1 MNCDEALLLMSEEL
15 AGSLEQEQEAALQ
28 AHLAQCADCRQT
40 YAQLHMLDDALQDA
54 ELTPPAELHDEVMKK
69 IRAEKRHGRHPW
81 VPAAVIA
88 AVLALVLIGGRM
100 GVLSLPGFGGDGA
113 LANDASHAAQ
123 SVLKGQTQDDAA
135 RAQALADE
143 YGAAVMI
150 LRNAG
155 TPEALAGMEYQT
167 FADGGRLYA
176 VTQTVYQQL
185 QGSYADAEMTA
196 PQTETHNDTAYVLLI
211 P

>member
-81 VPAAVIA
+81 GPAAVIA

-135 RAQALADE
+135 R
-143 YGAAVMI
+143 G
-150 LRNAG
+150 
-155 TPEALAGMEYQT
+155 
-167 FADGGRLYA
+167 
-176 VTQTVYQQL
+176 
-185 QGSYADAEMTA
+185 
-196 PQTETHNDTAYVLLI
+196 
-211 P
+211 